1 METTMADNIPFDAS
15 RVEAEENLLIDYQ
28 FLIQELMVAKGISR
42 AQLSALTGLSAARL
56 SQIMSPKANPTVKT
70 IAKIVHALGETI
82 SVSTINKLAV
92 IDSVEA
98 ANPVQWQWFDE
109 LEDPTSRQD
118 VEMVAVVKRSF
129 ASNDNHNVFVM
140 EAA

>member
-1 METTMADNIPFDAS
+1 MANKIPFDAS

-42 AQLSALTGLSAARL
+42 AQLSALTGLSVARL

-70 IAKIVHALGETI
+70 VARIVHALGEAI
-82 SVSTINKLAV
+82 AVSTVNKLAV
-92 IDSVEA
+92 AGDVA
-98 ANPVQWQWFDE
+98 ADAPVQWQWFDE
-109 LEDPTSRQD
+109 LEYPTNRQD
-118 VEMVAVVKRSF
+118 IEMVAVVKRSF
-129 ASNDNHNVFVM
+129 ASNDNDNRNVIVM